1 MKGAPSRWFK
11 GGPWVML
18 GVLLGLTALTTYATR
33 AGLVRAQRARL
44 QATAKEGLGRLDARL
59 SAAVTLHEGAAGV
72 LARGSSLSP
81 KALLAFTRP
90 RTPAREGL
98 AWAPVVSARTYAE
111 ALAAGRAA
119 AGDFNFWPTSEPT
132 YPVLSVAREG
142 AAADA
147 ATPPLGFDLGSSPPC
162 LAVIERTRDTG
173 APALSEPF
181 ESPWE
186 PSSGRAVLVVT
197 PVFRG
202 LSDTADHRRS
212 SLLGVLSTGFRL
224 APLVRDAFRA
234 SEDSID
240 VEVLDEVHE
249 RGQVLFSVASSD
261 RLPEVSQLTE
271 VYTFLGRTWVFRFFP
286 RRAFVE
292 GWERTTLPIVVA
304 VGVVTSIAIA
314 VLAAWQQRA
323 RRAAEASAREIAAA
337 LEEVERQRALL
348 DLVVAQSRDGIMMA
362 DRHGVLRLFNPA
374 AAELHGLPPAATAES
389 WGLVQWATLD
399 GTPLSLEDTPLFR
412 AINGEEVREGRWLV
426 QGPDGPRRSL
436 GGTATP
442 LRGPDGR
449 PAGGVLIVRDESDR
463 LRGER
468 DREYLI
474 SALEHTNAELEQFA
488 SVASHDLKA
497 PLRGVSQLAK
507 WLEEDLGPSLSV
519 EQRHNIE
526 LLQGRVR
533 RLGALVDGIL
543 SYARAGA
550 SPMPLVSVDVRALL
564 AEVVTLLAPPPGS
577 QVTLPSACP
586 PLFTE
591 RVQLQQVFLNLV
603 GNALKHGGAPRAMVS
618 IRAVAAAG
626 FVEFSVE
633 DNGPGI
639 PSADQDRVWEMFH
652 TLASKDKKDTSG
664 IGLAVV
670 RKLVLAHGGRVWLDS
685 APGRGATFSF
695 TWPERPVSEL
705 GDLGRGGAG
714 EAVRHAL

>member
-1 MKGAPSRWFK
+1 
-11 GGPWVML
+11 ML

-98 AWAPVVSARTYAE
+98 AWSPVVSARTHAE

-162 LAVIERTRDTG
+162 LAVIERARDTG

-249 RGQVLFSVASSD
+249 GGQVLFSVASSD

-362 DRHGVLRLFNPA
+362 DRQGVLRLFNPA
-374 AAELHGLPPAATAES
+374 AAELHGLPRAATAED
-389 WGLVQWATLD
+389 WRLVHWASLD
-399 GTPLSLEDTPLFR
+399 GTPLSLEDTPLYR
-412 AINGEEVREGRWLV
+412 AINGDEVRDGRWLV
-426 QGPDGPRRSL
+426 QGPDGTRRSL

-564 AEVVTLLAPPPGS
+564 AEVVTLLAPPPGA

-652 TLASKDKKDTSG
+652 TLASKDKKETSG

-695 TWPERPVSEL
+695 TWPERPLSEL